1 MNLLREYI
9 RQLIKE
15 ETAEERDNRRF
26 SFVQDLLGRDFD
38 DTFRETTD
46 EDYASEEEVKAAYQ
60 RMAGMGR
67 KLKQAFAANADRE
80 YLDSLEYVHWTN
92 NRQKAYRMLAPGIV
106 SGQAPNPRDELSAAA
121 YLPGQKPGQHPGFG
135 KYGIVLDGYVTLLA
149 NDMNS
154 LQTGYSLNYKKADP
168 QRTASSGANKGI
180 AVADDESVV
189 LSAEDWDPNDFLG
202 NEALIDNWEITGIIV
217 PDEEYDKFVNLLDKV
232 YDKTQKEYNLWKA
245 SQLA

>member
-1 MNLLREYI
+1 MKHLRQYI
-9 RQLIKE
+9 RQILKE
-15 ETAEERDNRRF
+15 GTASQQDDRRS
-26 SFVQDLLGRDFD
+26 SFALDLLGRDFD
-38 DTFRETTD
+38 TGFMDTTD
-46 EDYASEEEVKAAYQ
+46 DDYASEEEVKAAYR

-67 KLKQAFAANADRE
+67 KLKQAFAAHADRN

-92 NRQKAYRMLAPGIV
+92 DRQKVYRMLAPGIV
-106 SGQAPNPRDELSAAA
+106 SGEAPNPRDELSAAA
-121 YLPGQKPGQHPGFG
+121 YLPGQKPGQHRGFG

-217 PDEEYDKFVNLLDKV
+217 PDDEYDKFVNLLDKV

-245 SQLA
+245 SMLK